1 MTMRKF
7 ITLSLL
13 FILPLLGM
21 LALPGRAQDKPD
33 KWSKARDYLNCRLSL
48 AVIQQKAKANPG
60 LKPQLDQ
67 IQGPLSI
74 VTVEDPL
81 TYDNLVHVLQGFDKV
96 LKNLT
101 IPISKLNMKKM
112 SAFTDHKDGVTMLM
126 DSVFDILKKSY
137 SDVYDSVEKAYRGAL
152 TEDVAKVLAPPH
164 TVATT
169 TGTVPAGAAPGAAGG
184 GTAGARDSGH
194 KQGVKDP
201 VNPATADSG
210 GFFAGFSFWTLVS
223 LMVSL
228 GVFVFAYRKID
239 TLEGQ
244 NKQRIKDLSSF
255 TENYRPVV
263 TGGAAGGGA
272 TGAGNATGST
282 DRKEL
287 DKVIQNRIADL
298 NDAISKLQNQVS
310 QLENKLSKVKPEPVQ
325 QAGLRTIYQEPSKPD
340 LVVSRGPAATSGP
353 AAAGPAAADVFYMV
367 GPVNNYFPISAKSSS
382 KDNTVYK
389 FQVSANRQEASFEL
403 HTAGAPVMEIVR
415 SAQSYIKPAC
425 DEENNPGPNVKN
437 IVTVRPGM
445 AILEGDKWII
455 NNKALIRYE

>member
-1 MTMRKF
+1 
-7 ITLSLL
+7 
-13 FILPLLGM
+13 
-21 LALPGRAQDKPD
+21 
-33 KWSKARDYLNCRLSL
+33 
-48 AVIQQKAKANPG
+48 
-60 LKPQLDQ
+60 
-67 IQGPLSI
+67 
-74 VTVEDPL
+74 
-81 TYDNLVHVLQGFDKV
+81 
-96 LKNLT
+96 
-101 IPISKLNMKKM
+101 
-112 SAFTDHKDGVTMLM
+112 
-126 DSVFDILKKSY
+126 
-137 SDVYDSVEKAYRGAL
+137 
-152 TEDVAKVLAPPH
+152 
-164 TVATT
+164 
-169 TGTVPAGAAPGAAGG
+169 
-184 GTAGARDSGH
+184 
-194 KQGVKDP
+194 VKDP

-223 LMVSL
+223 LLVSL
-228 GVFVFAYRKID
+228 GVFVFAY
-239 TLEGQ
+239 
-244 NKQRIKDLSSF
+244 QRIDKLVEQNEQRKRDLSSF
-255 TENYRPVV
+255 TENYRSTVV
-263 TGGAAGGGA
+263 SGGGGAAGGGA

-310 QLENKLSKVKPEPVQ
+310 QLEGKLSKVKPEPVQ

-340 LVVSRGPAATSGP
+340 LVVSRGLAATSGP
-353 AAAGPAAADVFYMV
+353 AAAGPAAADVFYMG
-367 GPVNNYFPISAKSSS
+367 GPVNNYFPITAKSSS
-382 KDNTVYK
+382 KDNTVYR